1 MTTVMPQPAA
11 PQESR
16 DANVPPVAD
25 APDEALRRVCP
36 YLLAAT
42 GSWRSVQPTRDHR
55 CSATQ
60 PAAAPAVTKQ
70 RDLCLQPGHTTCAT
84 YVAARDLER
93 LAGPVE
99 RDGPRALW
107 PAASATVLALEPARG
122 RVSVLPG
129 GRGRTGGQAL
139 LVGLMVVAFLVLVI
153 ARTTPPAGSVA
164 GGAASADPAGAAASA
179 APVPS
184 SSVAAA
190 TPRPTPSPAPS
201 PTTSPGPTASPES
214 TPRPSAP
221 TVTTY
226 TVKSGDTLSSIALAH
241 GISVRKLKRAND
253 LESNT
258 IRRGQVLVIPAG

>member
-1 MTTVMPQPAA
+1 MTSVMPESAA
-11 PQESR
+11 PQPSR
-16 DANVPPVAD
+16 DANVPLEAD

-70 RDLCLQPGHTTCAT
+70 RDLCLQPGHTSCAT
-84 YVAARDLER
+84 YRAARDLER

-122 RVSVLPG
+122 RVAVLPG

-153 ARTTPPAGSVA
+153 ARTTPPGGSV
-164 GGAASADPAGAAASA
+164 GAASADPGGVAGSAFSLPPGSA
-179 APVPS
+179 AP
-184 SSVAAA
+184 A
-190 TPRPTPSPAPS
+190 TPRPTPSAAPS
-201 PTTSPGPTASPES
+201 PTTSPDPTASPEP
-214 TPRPSAP
+214 TPRPTSLA
-221 TVTTY
+221 TTSY

-258 IRRGQVLVIPAG
+258 IRPGQVLVIPAG